1 MWLSESNSK
10 YKRLSTFL
18 TTSSMWS
25 TCSWSTLTRTGTP
38 IFLSLL
44 VQLPRGSC
52 DGKGEAGGG
61 RTNKEQQ
68 HEHNNKNNK
77 KAG

>member
-1 MWLSESNSK
+1 M
-10 YKRLSTFL
+10 
-18 TTSSMWS
+18 
-25 TCSWSTLTRTGTP
+25 
-38 IFLSLL
+38 LL
-44 VQLPRGSC
+44 VDIDENRNPDFPVPPSAVATGSC